1 MIEYVPQQV
10 DNALLYFHSA
20 GVTSEEIR
28 PFLTQLVDGLPNTYL
43 WAGDGVISGTPLMR
57 QGLHYGNDSRRYWFS
72 FPMQDA
78 SSPASFAANIEAMGA
93 ALACAGAYV
102 NQTADMVMAR
112 FGIPARRVALCG
124 FQHGSCVALAAAMQR
139 TADPYA
145 VALLFEPYV
154 LESYYLQY
162 EQAKPETTVV
172 CIDNQH
178 IRQRTLKWI
187 NVETDRVFASYG
199 IHVRGIT
206 VDGGGDPLDSVMV
219 AEAVK
224 IIRAI

>member
-1 MIEYVPQQV
+1 MIEHVPQQV

-28 PFLTQLVDGLPNTYL
+28 PFLAQLVDGLPNTYL
-43 WAGDGVISGTPLMR
+43 WAGDGVISGAPLMR

-78 SSPASFAANIEAMGA
+78 SSPASFAANTEAMGA

-102 NQTADMVMAR
+102 NQMADMVMAR

-124 FQHGSCVALAAAMQR
+124 FQHGGCVALAAAMQR

-162 EQAKPETTVV
+162 EQAKTETTVV

-178 IRQRTLKWI
+178 IRQRTLHWM
-187 NVETDRVFASYG
+187 NVETDKVFASYG

-206 VDGGGDPLDSVMV
+206 VDGGGAPLDSAMV

-224 IIRAI
+224 IIRTI

>member
-1 MIEYVPQQV
+1 
-10 DNALLYFHSA
+10 
-20 GVTSEEIR
+20 
-28 PFLTQLVDGLPNTYL
+28 
-43 WAGDGVISGTPLMR
+43 
-57 QGLHYGNDSRRYWFS
+57 
-72 FPMQDA
+72 
-78 SSPASFAANIEAMGA
+78 
-93 ALACAGAYV
+93 
-102 NQTADMVMAR
+102 
-112 FGIPARRVALCG
+112 
-124 FQHGSCVALAAAMQR
+124 
-139 TADPYA
+139 
-145 VALLFEPYV
+145 
-154 LESYYLQY
+154 
-162 EQAKPETTVV
+162 V